1 MAVPVPVE
9 AEAVPQPVQVPVV
22 PDLEEDPAEQLLLE
36 EQPEHREPLHPMAM
50 GPRPLVTTRLLPT
63 TAITTQVDR
72 VPDPPVALS
81 CEYLLDQRR
90 SDAIGASAERS
101 QMPAAMPAVTGM
113 SMEIGS
119 PTTMMMMTTRTTTT
133 SMRETTTTSTT
144 TTMPSRAPSSTT
156 TTISSGSGTT
166 SSGGRASG
174 RPAAKFVPPPPPP
187 RRLLLTQT
195 DLSAA
200 KVRTVRHRVVTIHE
214 MYPSGH
220 LSFAGATSKK
230 IWRYC

>member
-1 MAVPVPVE
+1 MAEV
-9 AEAVPQPVQVPVV
+9 VPQPVPVPVV
-22 PDLEEDPAEQLLLE
+22 PDLEEDPAEQLLQE
-36 EQPEHREPLHPMAM
+36 EQPEPREPREPLHPMAM

-72 VPDPPVALS
+72 VLDPPVASS

-90 SDAIGASAERS
+90 SDAIVASAERS

-113 SMEIGS
+113 STAIGS
-119 PTTMMMMTTRTTTT
+119 TTTTTMTMTTRTTM
-133 SMRETTTTSTT
+133 MRATTTTTTT

-200 KVRTVRHRVVTIHE
+200 KVKTVRQ
-214 MYPSGH
+214 G
-220 LSFAGATSKK
+220 
-230 IWRYC
+230 